1 MTTENPAPLAE
12 DRWLD
17 KIVRRFYGGC
27 STAGYACGWGLRAI
41 LKTLLICYF
50 IFCALFLTLRYGV
63 LPNIE
68 HYKPT
73 IEKMASTA
81 AGREVAIASIRASWK
96 GLNPSLMLGNVVL
109 KDAAGKNALV
119 LPEVSAT
126 LSWWSLFAA
135 ELRFENIEIRR
146 PTLELERQAD
156 GRIYVAGFFI
166 DPHQQGDGG
175 GMDWVLSQKQIVI
188 RDGSVVWNDRLRPVP
203 ELALGKLNFVLD
215 NQWRHHRFALKAVP
229 PAALAA
235 PLDIRGDFQHQVF
248 SRKTSDFSTWKGEV
262 YADLQQADLAALK
275 AYLDYPLDLQ
285 KGFGTVRAWLKL
297 DRGHVADLTADVRLA
312 DVTGRLR
319 ADLPELDMTHISGR
333 LVASEKQG
341 SNSKLLSA
349 ILGQGG
355 HSVSLIDFSMQ
366 TRDGTILPATT
377 IQENFVPAQ
386 KDQPEKVE
394 LYAKLLDLQTLA
406 NFVSHLPLP
415 ASQRQMLADFAPQG
429 QLRNFSAKW
438 HGSYPAV
445 SSYSV
450 KGDFINLSLK
460 PQAAQLARAKTA
472 TEPAKAAVPAVPGFE
487 HLSGTMDA
495 SDKGGSLTLD
505 STDLSLQ
512 LGGYFTDPAT
522 PLNSLKMQVSWQ
534 FQEHDRLL
542 LQVGQMAFAQ
552 EGMTGELSG
561 KYLMSMRG
569 GKEPH
574 QQGDEIDISGK
585 LNGFQVNQIGKFLPL
600 SSPDHL
606 RNWLTGALLSG
617 RADDVT
623 LRLKGD
629 LSHFPFA
636 AVDAKGRHAGEFQ
649 VKGSIVD
656 GKLDFSPGN
665 LAEDGQSPLWP
676 AIDSIKGSFLFERAR
691 MEIRADTATTLGAD
705 LNKVLAVIPDLAHP
719 NQVLGIDGNAG
730 GNLQTMVQYVNASP
744 VNGWIGHFLQDS
756 KASGTSQLALKLQL
770 PLSHLIDSKVQGGLL
785 FNNNDVALLAGL
797 PPLTTVNGKL
807 EFNEHGV
814 NLNTLKANLLGG
826 AVAITGGTQKEGFIR
841 IKADGLATS
850 DGLRKAF
857 PGTTV
862 EKVADRINGSARY
875 GVTINVRK
883 KQPEIIVES
892 SLQGL
897 ALNFPAPL
905 RKTANENMPL
915 RFELN
920 PLVSSDAALWRD
932 EIKIALGSAV
942 SVRYLRQKNVDKNT
956 PWQVL
961 RGGIG
966 VNVPAPEPDSGLSAN
981 IDFKALN
988 VDEWT
993 GLVSSLSAAPAG
1005 SAVVVA
1011 PVPAGSPGALTV
1023 EPVKLDISA
1032 YVEPD
1037 VLAARTSELL
1047 ILGKKLD
1054 NVVVG
1059 ASHQKGIWQAN
1070 IDSTQAS
1077 GYLSWNEGSNGQG
1090 IGNVTARL
1098 SNLIIPQSAASDV
1111 SDLLE
1116 GKNTSSQIPGLDIV
1130 AENFELFNKKLGRV
1144 ELLASNAAIASGR
1157 EWRINKLSLKNPDAE
1172 LRASGKW
1179 TIRNGGASIG
1189 GVTGL
1194 TYALDIADAGKLL
1207 SRMGFANVLRG
1218 GRGKLDGDVQWNG
1231 LPFSLD
1237 IPSMTGNIQLELA
1250 AGQFL
1255 KVDPGAAKL
1264 LGVLSLQSLPRR
1276 LTLDFRDVF
1285 SEGFAFDSISGSA
1298 QVQQGV
1304 LKTDNL
1310 KMRSVNATVLMDG
1323 NADISKESQNLHV
1336 AVIPEVNAG
1345 TASVLYGLAVN
1356 PVIGVGTFLAQLFL
1370 REPLARAFT
1379 FEYQITGPWND
1390 PTVTKLDNR
1399 LSPQSSLKQARADL
1413 TSH

>member
-17 KIVRRFYGGC
+17 KMYRRFCGGC
-27 STAGYACGWGLRAI
+27 STAGYACGRGLRVI
-41 LKTLLICYF
+41 LKILAICYF
-50 IFCALFLTLRYGV
+50 VFCALFLGLRYGV

-68 HYKPT
+68 HYKPD
-73 IEKMASTA
+73 IEKMAGA
-81 AGREVAIASIRASWK
+81 AVGREVNIASIRASWK
-96 GLNPSLMLGNVVL
+96 GLNPSVSLGNVVL
-109 KDAAGKNALV
+109 KDGAGKNALV

-135 ELRFENIEIRR
+135 ELRFENIEILR

-166 DPHQQGDGG
+166 DTHQQGDGG

-203 ELALGKLNFVLD
+203 ELALTQLNLVLD
-215 NQWRHHRFALKAVP
+215 NQWRHHRFALRAVP

-235 PLDIRGDFQHQVF
+235 PVDIRGDFQHQVF

-262 YADLQQADLAALK
+262 YADLKQADLASLK

-297 DRGHVADLTADVRLA
+297 DRGHMADLTADVRLA
-312 DVTGRLR
+312 DVTGRFR
-319 ADLPELDMTHISGR
+319 QDLPLLDMAHISGR

-341 SNSKLLSA
+341 SNSKLLTA
-349 ILGQGG
+349 ILGEGG

-377 IQENFVPAQ
+377 IQENFIPAQ
-386 KDQPEKVE
+386 KNQPERVE

-406 NFVSHLPLP
+406 NFVGHLPLP

-438 HGSYPAV
+438 QGSYPAV
-445 SSYSV
+445 SSYYV

-472 TEPAKAAVPAVPGFE
+472 TEPAKAAVPAVPGFD
-487 HLSGTMDA
+487 HLSGTVDA
-495 SDKGGSLTLD
+495 SDKGGSFTLD
-505 STDLSLQ
+505 SADLALQ
-512 LGGYFTDPAT
+512 LGGYFSDPSM
-522 PLNSLKMQVSWQ
+522 PFNSLKMQASWQ

-542 LQVGQMAFAQ
+542 LQIGRMDFVQD
-552 EGMTGELSG
+552 GMTGELSG

-569 GKEPH
+569 SKEPH
-574 QQGDEIDISGK
+574 ADEIDINGK

-600 SSPDHL
+600 ASPDHL
-606 RNWLTGALLSG
+606 REWLTGALLGG

-629 LSHFPFA
+629 LAHFPFA
-636 AVDAKGRHAGEFQ
+636 ATDSKGRHAGEFQ

-656 GKLDFSPGN
+656 GKLDFSPGH
-665 LAEDGQSPLWP
+665 LSDDGQSPLWP
-676 AIDSIKGSFLFERAR
+676 AIENIKGSFLFDRAR
-691 MEIRADTATTLGAD
+691 MEIRADTASTLGAD
-705 LNKVLAVIPDLAHP
+705 LNKVLAVIPDLGHP
-719 NQVLGIDGNAG
+719 NQVLAIDGNAG

-744 VNGWIGHFLQDS
+744 VTGWLGHFLQDS

-770 PLSHLIDSKVQGGLL
+770 PLSHLIDSRVQGGLL
-785 FNNNDVALLAGL
+785 FNGNDVALLAGL

-841 IKADGLATS
+841 VKADGVATS

-862 EKVADRINGSARY
+862 EKVSDRISGGARY

-892 SLQGL
+892 SLQGI

-905 RKTANENMPL
+905 RKAANEYMPL

-920 PLVSSDAALWRD
+920 PLASNDAAIWRD

-942 SVRYLRQKNVDKNT
+942 SVRYLRQKNIDKNT
-956 PWQVL
+956 PWQMV

-966 VNVPAPEPDSGLSAN
+966 VNAPAPEPDSGLTAN

-993 GLVSSLSAAPAG
+993 SLVGALSATPAG
-1005 SAVVVA
+1005 SAAVVA
-1011 PVPAGSPGALTV
+1011 PVPAGTPGALTV
-1023 EPVKLDISA
+1023 EPVRLDISA

-1047 ILGKKLD
+1047 IMGKKLD

-1077 GYLSWNEGSNGQG
+1077 GYLSWNEGGNGQG

-1130 AENFELFNKKLGRV
+1130 AENFELFNKRLGRI

-1179 TIRNGGASIG
+1179 TTRGGG
-1189 GVTGL
+1189 GITGL

-1207 SRMGFANVLRG
+1207 GRMGFANVLRG
-1218 GRGKLDGDVQWNG
+1218 GRGKLDGDVHWNG
-1231 LPFSLD
+1231 LPFALD

-1345 TASVLYGLAVN
+1345 AASVVYGLAVN
-1356 PVIGVGTFLAQLFL
+1356 PVIGLGTFLAQLFL

-1379 FEYQITGPWND
+1379 FEYQITGPWSD

-1399 LSPQSSLKQARADL
+1399 LSPQSSVKQARADINNN
-1413 TSH
+1413 